1 MSEKKTIPNASIGS
15 SAENSFKKSETSRR
29 GFLSWLT
36 VGWAAYIGVTGGF
49 FTVIIRFLF
58 PNVLFEPPQTFKI
71 GYPDDFA
78 ANSVDIKFKKE
89 FKIRY

>member
-1 MSEKKTIPNASIGS
+1 MSDKKTIPNASIGS
-15 SAENSFKKSETSRR
+15 SAENSYKKTETTRR

-71 GYPDDFA
+71 GYPEDF
-78 ANSVDIKFKKE
+78 
-89 FKIRY
+89 